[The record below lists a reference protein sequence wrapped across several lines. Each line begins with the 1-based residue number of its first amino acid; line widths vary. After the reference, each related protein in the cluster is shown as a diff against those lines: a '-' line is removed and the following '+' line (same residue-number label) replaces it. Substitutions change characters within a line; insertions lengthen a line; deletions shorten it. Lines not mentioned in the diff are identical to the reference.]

1 MAAGDFT
8 GKGEQGVA
16 VGMPNGHGLEGK
28 VRIVLIFLYNILGF
42 TLDLFNVDF

>member
-28 VRIVLIFLYNILGF
+28 VRKVYIIFWF
-42 TLDLFNVDF
+42 FA